1 MVKRHN
7 FGKLGLSLVGA
18 FTTILLVFAISGSQ
32 SLANTKQNCN
42 TNALTNETPH
52 CDTKFEVIAGLNK
65 DFQEV
70 YGFGS
75 VSSISQPPL
84 VIMPEIAFAAPTV
97 SDESV
102 DTKDSTKKIIRPIS
116 AQRKRPSSDLNLINI
131 VNVLDKKGS
140 RHLSIC
146 LKRLSYETKE
156 RHFSN
161 FKKELEL
168 LEEMSTKPSNKP
180 SLLAAVLG
188 RSPSRQD
195 CINYLDFILMAS

>member
-1 MVKRHN
+1 MVNRHN
-7 FGKLGLSLVGA
+7 FGKLGLSLIGT
-18 FTTILLVFAISGSQ
+18 FTTILLVLAISSSQ

-42 TNALTNETPH
+42 NALTNETPH

-97 SDESV
+97 SDESL
-102 DTKDSTKKIIRPIS
+102 DTKDSIKKIVRPIS
-116 AQRKRPSSDLNLINI
+116 AQRKRSSSDLNLINI

-161 FKKELEL
+161 FKKELEM
-168 LEEMSTKPSNKP
+168 LEEMSSKPSIKP

>member
-1 MVKRHN
+1 MVNRHN
-7 FGKLGLSLVGA
+7 FSKLNLSLIGT
-18 FTTILLVFAISGSQ
+18 FTTILLVFAFSSSQ
-32 SLANTKQNCN
+32 SLANTKENCN
-42 TNALTNETPH
+42 TKTLTNETSL
-52 CDTKFEVIAGLNK
+52 CETKFEVIAGLNK

-84 VIMPEIAFAAPTV
+84 VIMPEIGFAAPTV
-97 SDESV
+97 SDENL
-102 DTKDSTKKIIRPIS
+102 DTEEPTKKIIRPIS

-161 FKKELEL
+161 FKKELEM
-168 LEEMSTKPSNKP
+168 LEEMSSKPSIKP

>member
-1 MVKRHN
+1 MVNRHN
-7 FGKLGLSLVGA
+7 FGKLGLSLIGT
-18 FTTILLVFAISGSQ
+18 FTKILFVLALSSSQ

-65 DFQEV
+65 DFQKV

-97 SDESV
+97 SDESL

-116 AQRKRPSSDLNLINI
+116 AQRKSPSSDLNLINI

-140 RHLSIC
+140 RHLSKC
-146 LKRLSYETKE
+146 LKKLSYETKE
-156 RHFSN
+156 TYFSN
-161 FKKELEL
+161 FKKELEI
-168 LEEMSTKPSNKP
+168 LEEISTKPSNK
-180 SLLAAVLG
+180 SGLLAAVLS
-188 RSPSRQD
+188 RSPSRQS

>member
-1 MVKRHN
+1 MVNRHN
-7 FGKLGLSLVGA
+7 FGKLGLSLIGT
-18 FTTILLVFAISGSQ
+18 FTSILLVLAISSSQ
-32 SLANTKQNCN
+32 SLANTQQNCN
-42 TNALTNETPH
+42 TKALTNQTSH
-52 CDTKFEVIAGLNK
+52 CNTKFEVIAGFNN

-97 SDESV
+97 SDESL
-102 DTKDSTKKIIRPIS
+102 DTKESTKKIIRPIS

-161 FKKELEL
+161 FKKELEM
-168 LEEMSTKPSNKP
+168 LEEISTKPSNKP

>member
-1 MVKRHN
+1 MVNRHN
-7 FGKLGLSLVGA
+7 FGKLGLSLIGTI
-18 FTTILLVFAISGSQ
+18 TTILLVLAISGSQ
-32 SLANTKQNCN
+32 SLANTKQICN
-42 TNALTNETPH
+42 SNALTNEMPH

-84 VIMPEIAFAAPTV
+84 VIMPEIAFAAPT
-97 SDESV
+97 
-102 DTKDSTKKIIRPIS
+102 
-116 AQRKRPSSDLNLINI
+116 I

-161 FKKELEL
+161 FKKELEM
-168 LEEMSTKPSNKP
+168 LEEISAKPSNKP
-180 SLLAAVLG
+180 SLLAAILG

>member
-1 MVKRHN
+1 MVNRHN
-7 FGKLGLSLVGA
+7 FSKLNLSLIGT
-18 FTTILLVFAISGSQ
+18 FTTILLVFAISSSQ
-32 SLANTKQNCN
+32 SLANTKENCN
-42 TNALTNETPH
+42 TKTLTNETSP
-52 CDTKFEVIAGLNK
+52 CETKFEVIAGLNK

-97 SDESV
+97 SDESL
-102 DTKDSTKKIIRPIS
+102 DTKESTKKIIRPIS

-161 FKKELEL
+161 FKKELEM
-168 LEEMSTKPSNKP
+168 LEEISTKPSNKP

-188 RSPSRQD
+188 RSPSRQE

>member
-1 MVKRHN
+1 MVNRHN
-7 FGKLGLSLVGA
+7 FSKLNLSLIGT
-18 FTTILLVFAISGSQ
+18 FTTILLVFAISSSQ
-32 SLANTKQNCN
+32 SLANTKENCN
-42 TNALTNETPH
+42 TKTLTNETSP
-52 CDTKFEVIAGLNK
+52 CETKFEVIAGLNK

-97 SDESV
+97 SDESL
-102 DTKDSTKKIIRPIS
+102 DTKESTKKIIRPIS

-146 LKRLSYETKE
+146 LKRLSSKWIGPLSDSVLIDFFLTTNPSFETKPKTV
-156 RHFSN
+156 FVPPMSIP
-161 FKKELEL
+161 KE
-168 LEEMSTKPSNKP
+168 
-180 SLLAAVLG
+180 
-188 RSPSRQD
+188 
-195 CINYLDFILMAS
+195 